1 VKNQPVID
9 GKTNRNNKIRQFAN
23 SPIRQFGNWSIDQ
36 EAFL

>member
-1 VKNQPVID
+1 MEKQTEII
-9 GKTNRNNKIRQFAN
+9 KFAN